1 MLRCSSHHPWGK
13 KLREYSHVSPGKA
26 APMTISEQTTL
37 PLDTTRTAEPG
48 AYEPGPVAVQD
59 DPQSGSGD
67 PTTGCNGGN
76 SHPPETS
83 PQAAPAHH
91 PFTYPAWPTSQSGPQ
106 PSSPL
111 LGQHPH
117 RLRTDQMVYECYDQ
131 ERGMPCVSP
140 PISAIQLHRGKTYL
154 PDTGIQE
161 VAAEAESIER
171 WLDDG
176 GTDSLCLHPTSALK
190 A

>member
-1 MLRCSSHHPWGK
+1 
-13 KLREYSHVSPGKA
+13 
-26 APMTISEQTTL
+26 MTISGQTTL
-37 PLDTTRTAEPG
+37 PLDTTRIA
-48 AYEPGPVAVQD
+48 GPDAHAQGSVVVQD
-59 DPQSGSGD
+59 STQLGAGD
-67 PTTGCNGGN
+67 PTTGCNERN
-76 SHPPETS
+76 SHPPETI
-83 PQAAPAHH
+83 PQSAPAHH
-91 PFTYPAWPTSQSGPQ
+91 PFTYPAWPTPQ
-106 PSSPL
+106 PGLQSSSPR

>member
-13 KLREYSHVSPGKA
+13 KLREYSPVSPGKA
-26 APMTISEQTTL
+26 APMTISQQTTL
-37 PLDTTRTAEPG
+37 PLDTTSTAEPDAHVQG
-48 AYEPGPVAVQD
+48 SVAVQD
-59 DPQSGSGD
+59 GSQSGAGD
-67 PTTGCNGGN
+67 PATGCNGGS

-83 PQAAPAHH
+83 PQSAPAHR
-91 PFTYPAWPTSQSGPQ
+91 PFTYPAWPTSQPGPQ
-106 PSSPL
+106 ATSPL

-117 RLRTDQMVYECYDQ
+117 WLRTDQMVYECYDQ

-140 PISAIQLHRGKTYL
+140 SLLAVQLHRGKTYL
-154 PDTGIQE
+154 PDISVQE
-161 VAAEAESIER
+161 VASEAESIER

-176 GTDSLCLHPTSALK
+176 GTDALCLHLTSALK